1 MTDKQN
7 FGTLLLLVLAP
18 IPIQP
23 TTSSFL
29 TKRRKK
35 PVFPPKYFP
44 NVLKYMITNRWHN
57 QITFFVQ
64 VWDGA
69 GMADSLRIPPDGQ
82 VRESS
87 TTSWLTSP
95 SLSTSSSWLLS
106 ISSFLGVC
114 LSLEERWT
122 RGRRTYFLR
131 WNYHCVFF
139 HHCVLYLFLV
149 FEGTYIFCK
158 KIILYFIIISFCF
171 LSCI

>member
-44 NVLKYMITNRWHN
+44 NVLKYLITKRWHN
-57 QITFFVQ
+57 QIIFFVQ

-82 VRESS
+82 VRGVQQHHGQHHHHSINIIV
-87 TTSWLTSP
+87 LIVINIIFFR
-95 SLSTSSSWLLS
+95 SL
-106 ISSFLGVC
+106 
-114 LSLEERWT
+114 
-122 RGRRTYFLR
+122 
-131 WNYHCVFF
+131 
-139 HHCVLYLFLV
+139 LV
-149 FEGTYIFCK
+149 
-158 KIILYFIIISFCF
+158 S
-171 LSCI
+171 

>member
-44 NVLKYMITNRWHN
+44 NVLKYLITKRWHN
-57 QITFFVQ
+57 QIIFFVQ

-82 VRESS
+82 VR
-87 TTSWLTSP
+87 
-95 SLSTSSSWLLS
+95 
-106 ISSFLGVC
+106 GVQQHH
-114 LSLEERWT
+114 
-122 RGRRTYFLR
+122 GQHHYQ
-131 WNYHCVFF
+131 
-139 HHCVLYLFLV
+139 HHCSDCYQYHLFQESACLLKNV
-149 FEGTYIFCK
+149 EQGDAGH
-158 KIILYFIIISFCF
+158 IS
-171 LSCI
+171 